1 MFISTSQEFLETNF
15 SSSKRTSKNNLLAI
29 LFFFLG
35 VPNIYAVIQK
45 GRSQGKSLKMKSN
58 KGLYLDQT
66 SNIFSRFSPGRYLS
80 ILLLGVFTAGIME
93 MVRAIAK

>member
-35 VPNIYAVIQK
+35 VPNIYAAIQK
-45 GRSQGKSLKMKSN
+45 GRSQGKSLKMTSN